1 MASADIGPLFSLAWD
16 SKRRYLAVGGNAVV
30 LLFKVDLL
38 EARKTT
44 HQQRSVASGLKDTTV
59 ALDPPQ
65 ILKRLYPP
73 FRGPDFCHTDV
84 VSCMIITETGKIVT
98 GG

>member
-1 MASADIGPLFSLAWD
+1 MSS
-16 SKRRYLAVGGNAVV
+16 RQ
-30 LLFKVDLL
+30 VDLL

-44 HQQRSVASGLKDTTV
+44 QQQRSVASGLKDTTV
-59 ALDPPQ
+59 LDAPQ

-84 VSCMIITETGKIVT
+84 VSCMIITETGKIIT